1 MIFRLSTMGLY
12 IFVRKGYNARAV
24 NKRQRVDK
32 RKLDRVIN
40 EGLFEKKKIHWKL
53 RFLIIN

>member
-24 NKRQRVDK
+24 NKRQRIDK

-40 EGLFEKKKIHWKL
+40 EGLFEKKNSLEIT
-53 RFLIIN
+53 FFNN

>member
-1 MIFRLSTMGLY
+1 MGLY
-12 IFVRKGYNARAV
+12 IFVRKGYNARVV

-40 EGLFEKKKIHWKL
+40 EGLFEKKK
-53 RFLIIN
+53 FAGNYVF